1 MQNFLNHLFLQ
12 VMNQFQN
19 FKKQTIFYNKGIVL
33 NENLKWLSF
42 HGGFDFGYMLK
53 LLTNTKIPTFFEEF
67 NEILKIYF
75 PNLYDL
81 KFQIQDFDSFRY
93 DGLSRLAQGMKV
105 KH

>member
-1 MQNFLNHLFLQ
+1 M
-12 VMNQFQN
+12 
-19 FKKQTIFYNKGIVL
+19 

-53 LLTNTKIPTFFEEF
+53 LLTNSSLPHSFDEF
-67 NEILKIYF
+67 NEILRIYF

-93 DGLSRLAQGMKV
+93 DGLSRLANGMKV
-105 KH
+105 IKFFLNRFLNFFSFRYNASVLLIKQGVIVS